1 MAIVNKKIGL
11 TDTEVLA
18 VPSGSR
24 FAVTTIMVCN
34 TASADTG
41 GGNDTTFDLHFVPN
55 GQAKGNADPNA
66 NQILNDL
73 VIAGAD
79 TFTFDT
85 EKIVLE
91 GGDKIVAVS
100 QAPANLIATVS
111 YLEV

>member
-1 MAIVNKKIGL
+1 MAIVNKKIAQ
-11 TDTEVLA
+11 TDTVLLT
-18 VPSGSR
+18 VPNGSR
-24 FAVTTIMVCN
+24 FAITTILVCN

-41 GGNDTTFDLHFVPN
+41 GSNDSSFDLHLVPN
-55 GQAKGNADPNA
+55 GQAKGTADPNA

-73 VIAGAD
+73 VVAGAD

-91 GGDKIVAVS
+91 GGDRIIAVS
-100 QAPANLIATVS
+100 QSPANLAATIS

>member
-1 MAIVNKKIGL
+1 MAIVNKKIAQIDTVLL
-11 TDTEVLA
+11 T
-18 VPSGSR
+18 VPNGSR
-24 FAVTTIMVCN
+24 FAITTILVCN

-41 GGNDTTFDLHFVPN
+41 GSNDSSFDLHLVPN

-73 VIAGAD
+73 VVAGAD

-91 GGDKIVAVS
+91 GGDRIIAVS
-100 QAPANLIATVS
+100 QSPANLAATIS

>member
-11 TDTEVLA
+11 TDTTILT
-18 VPSGSR
+18 VPNGSR
-24 FAVTTIMVCN
+24 YAITTLLLCN

-41 GGNDTTFDLHFVPN
+41 GGNDTSVDLHLVPN

-73 VIAGAD
+73 VVAGAD

-91 GGDKIVAVS
+91 GGDRIIAVS
-100 QAPANLIATVS
+100 QSPANLAATVR

>member
-41 GGNDTTFDLHFVPN
+41 GNNDTTFDLHFVPN

-73 VIAGAD
+73 RIAGAD
-79 TFTFDT
+79 TFTLDT

-91 GGDKIVAVS
+91 GGDRVIAVS
-100 QAPANLIATVS
+100 QSPANLAMTIS

>member
-18 VPSGSR
+18 VPAGSR

-55 GQAKGNADPNA
+55 GQAKGNTDPNA

-73 VIAGAD
+73 KIAGAD
-79 TFTFDT
+79 TFTLDT

-91 GGDKIVAVS
+91 GGDRVIAVS
-100 QAPANLIATVS
+100 QSPANLAMTIS

>member
-1 MAIVNKKIGL
+1 MIQHLIYTL
-11 TDTEVLA
+11 Y
-18 VPSGSR
+18 
-24 FAVTTIMVCN
+24 
-34 TASADTG
+34 
-41 GGNDTTFDLHFVPN
+41 PN

-73 VIAGAD
+73 VVAGAD

-91 GGDKIVAVS
+91 GGDRVIAVS
-100 QAPANLIATVS
+100 PPTNLAATIS

>member
-34 TASADTG
+34 TADTG
-41 GGNDTTFDLHFVPN
+41 GNNDTTFDLHFVPN

-73 VIAGAD
+73 KIAGAD
-79 TFTFDT
+79 TFTLDT

-91 GGDKIVAVS
+91 GGDRVIAVS
-100 QAPANLIATVS
+100 QSPANLAMTIS

>member
-55 GQAKGNADPNA
+55 GQAKGNADPNS
-66 NQILNDL
+66 NQVLNDL
-73 VIAGAD
+73 VVAGAD
-79 TFTFDT
+79 TFTFDS

-91 GGDKIVAVS
+91 GGDRVIAVS
-100 QAPANLIATVS
+100 QSPSNLVATIS

>member
-41 GGNDTTFDLHFVPN
+41 GGNDTTFDLH
-55 GQAKGNADPNA
+55 
-66 NQILNDL
+66 L
-73 VIAGAD
+73 
-79 TFTFDT
+79 
-85 EKIVLE
+85 
-91 GGDKIVAVS
+91 S
-100 QAPANLIATVS
+100 LIHI
-111 YLEV
+111 

>member
-1 MAIVNKKIGL
+1 MAIVNKKIAL
-11 TDTEVLA
+11 TDTVVLA

-24 FAVTTIMVCN
+24 YAITTVMVCN

-41 GGNDTTFDLHFVPN
+41 GNNDSTFDLHFVPN

-73 VIAGAD
+73 KVAGAD
-79 TFTFDT
+79 TFTLDT
-85 EKIVLE
+85 EKIILE
-91 GGDKIVAVS
+91 GGDRVIAVS
-100 QAPANLIATVS
+100 QSPANLARTIS

>member
-73 VIAGAD
+73 LIAGAD

-100 QAPANLIATVS
+100 QSPANLIATVS

>member
-11 TDTEVLA
+11 TDTVLLS
-18 VPSGSR
+18 VPAGSR
-24 FAVTTIMVCN
+24 FAVTTILVCN

-41 GGNDTTFDLHFVPN
+41 GSNDSSFDLHLVPN
-55 GQAKGNADPNA
+55 GQAKGNADPNS

-73 VIAGAD
+73 VVAGAD

-91 GGDKIVAVS
+91 GGDRIIAVS
-100 QAPANLIATVS
+100 QSPANLNATVS